1 MSYFLFKRVLTLLA
15 TLLATS
21 VIVFA
26 VLEVLPGNAA
36 QVLMGPD
43 ADPAA
48 VAAKATELGLDQPLL
63 SRYAAWIGGLLR
75 GDMGLS
81 YTYGSPVSEL
91 IAERLALTIPLAVLA
106 MLLTTAIALL
116 VGVYAASRHNGP
128 GDVGLMTLA
137 QIGIAIPNFW
147 FAILLILLFSVKLQ
161 WFSAGGFP
169 GWTQA
174 SGGSP
179 LEALKALLLPAI
191 ALAVVQATI
200 LARITRSAVLEVL
213 SEDFVRTARAK
224 GLSQRAALWGHVLR
238 NAMIPV
244 VTVMGLQF
252 ASLLAGTI
260 VVENV
265 FYLPGL
271 GRLIFQSISN
281 RDLIV
286 VRNCVMLLAAMVIVV
301 NFVVDV
307 LYAVIDPRVKA
318 SDI

>member
-1 MSYFLFKRVLTLLA
+1 MSLFLLKRLLTLLA
-15 TLLATS
+15 TLAGAS
-21 VIVFA
+21 VVIFL
-26 VLEVLPGNAA
+26 VLEILPGNAA
-36 QVLMGPD
+36 QMLMGPD
-43 ADPAA
+43 AAPEA
-48 VAAKATELGLDQPLL
+48 VQALAVKLGLDLPPMQ
-63 SRYAAWIGGLLR
+63 RYWQWVSGMLAGELGT
-75 GDMGLS
+75 S
-81 YTYGSPVSEL
+81 YAYSSPVLEL
-91 IAERLALTIPLAVLA
+91 VLERLALTVPLAVMA
-106 MLLTTAIALL
+106 MALTTVLALV
-116 VGVYAASRHNGP
+116 VGVYAASRHNRL
-128 GDVGLMTLA
+128 GDVGLMGLTQL
-137 QIGIAIPNFW
+137 GIAVPNFW
-147 FAILLILLFSVKLQ
+147 FAILLILLFSVHLQ

-169 GWTQA
+169 GWDEGVA
-174 SGGSP
+174 D
-179 LEALKALLLPAI
+179 ALKALLLPALS
-191 ALAVVQATI
+191 LAVVQAAI

-213 SEDFVRTARAK
+213 REDFVRTARAK
-224 GLSQRAALWGHVLR
+224 GLSQRATLWRHVLR

-252 ASLLAGTI
+252 ANLLAGTI

-286 VRNCVMLLAAMVIVV
+286 VRNCVMLLATMEIIV